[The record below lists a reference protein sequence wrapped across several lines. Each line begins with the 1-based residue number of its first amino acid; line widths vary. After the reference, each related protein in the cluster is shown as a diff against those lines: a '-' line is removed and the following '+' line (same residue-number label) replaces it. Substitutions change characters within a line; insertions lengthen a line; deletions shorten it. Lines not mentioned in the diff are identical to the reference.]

1 MQKIIRNYCEQLY
14 ANKLDNL
21 EEVDKFLETY
31 NQPRLNIE
39 EKENL
44 NRPVMSQEIESVIK
58 NPNKEE
64 LRTSWLH
71 W

>member
-1 MQKIIRNYCEQLY
+1 MQRIIRGYCEQLY
-14 ANKLDNL
+14 ANKLENL

-44 NRPVMSQEIESVIK
+44 NRPVLSQETESVIK
-58 NPNKEE
+58 NP
-64 LRTSWLH
+64 
-71 W
+71 

>member
-1 MQKIIRNYCEQLY
+1 MQKIIRDYCEQLY

-21 EEVDKFLETY
+21 EEVDKFLEIY

-58 NPNKEE
+58 NP
-64 LRTSWLH
+64 
-71 W
+71 

>member
-1 MQKIIRNYCEQLY
+1 MQKIIRDYCEQLY

-21 EEVDKFLETY
+21 EEVDKFLEIY

-39 EKENL
+39 EKENP

-58 NPNKEE
+58 NP
-64 LRTSWLH
+64 
-71 W
+71 

>member
-1 MQKIIRNYCEQLY
+1 MQRIIRGYCEQLY
-14 ANKLDNL
+14 ANKLENL

-44 NRPVMSQEIESVIK
+44 NRPITNKDTKSVIK
-58 NPNKEE
+58 NLPCEE
-64 LRTSWLH
+64 IQPQSNNL
-71 W
+71 

>member
-1 MQKIIRNYCEQLY
+1 MQRIIRGYCEQLY
-14 ANKLDNL
+14 ANKLENL

-44 NRPVMSQEIESVIK
+44 NRPVLSQEIESVIK
-58 NPNKEE
+58 NP
-64 LRTSWLH
+64 
-71 W
+71 

>member
-1 MQKIIRNYCEQLY
+1 MQKIIRDYCEQLY

>member
-1 MQKIIRNYCEQLY
+1 MQRIVRGYCDQLY
-14 ANKLDNL
+14 ANKLENF

-44 NRPVMSQEIESVIK
+44 NRPVMSQEIESIK
-58 NPNKEE
+58 NP
-64 LRTSWLH
+64 
-71 W
+71 